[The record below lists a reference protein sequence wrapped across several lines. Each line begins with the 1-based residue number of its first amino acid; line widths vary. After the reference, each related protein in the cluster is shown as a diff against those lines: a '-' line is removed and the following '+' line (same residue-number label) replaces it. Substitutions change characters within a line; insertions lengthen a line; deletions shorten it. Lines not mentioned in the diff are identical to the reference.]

1 MKMMF
6 MYLDFV
12 SISFVQHNGGEL
24 RRRRGRIEA
33 NSQSTANSKAR
44 TKYRGRRSVKAASD
58 LFAAPIYA
66 NIEYLNGEDYPMM
79 KKEYKDVV
87 LQRRNGK
94 DENERAK
101 LGSCTLLLH
110 IYAFEFRDA
119 APIFA
124 NIESNNSVDYSKMTK
139 EYFVPIMLVIK
150 AVDMETDLEVLQ
162 MIGRDPQYASLLFPS
177 IERKKMSRFGK
188 IVTRS
193 SFVGAY
199 GSTRKRSPQF
209 RKSSIGLVDNQFLAV
224 PVKSIVD
231 KYPLFPVFPK
241 MMFMYLDFVSISFAQ
256 HNGGELRRRR
266 VELKPTANRLQIR
279 RQGLNTEFGC
289 CVGRCLDLES
299 LERNLSFANW
309 DVSRIEMI
317 EKALHR
323 LAFLCGE
330 ELHSPSSFQ
339 NMLNGLILS
348 KHNMPQIAKSFDFG
362 LVDNQFLAAPVKSI
376 IDKYG
381 APTFANLDS
390 HYFEDY
396 PIMTKEYVFKFCNAC
411 FHFRRHDILKF
422 SYLKLQKDVVLQS
435 MKNAYYVKSNSCS
448 LWKG

>member
-1 MKMMF
+1 M
-6 MYLDFV
+6 
-12 SISFVQHNGGEL
+12 Q
-24 RRRRGRIEA
+24 
-33 NSQSTANSKAR
+33 
-44 TKYRGRRSVKAASD
+44 
-58 LFAAPIYA
+58 
-66 NIEYLNGEDYPMM
+66 
-79 KKEYKDVV
+79 KDVV

-241 MMFMYLDFVSISFAQ
+241 

-289 CVGRCLDLES
+289 MRRKMSRFGKVKTCL
-299 LERNLSFANW
+299 
-309 DVSRIEMI
+309 
-317 EKALHR
+317 
-323 LAFLCGE
+323 
-330 ELHSPSSFQ
+330 
-339 NMLNGLILS
+339 
-348 KHNMPQIAKSFDFG
+348 
-362 LVDNQFLAAPVKSI
+362 
-376 IDKYG
+376 
-381 APTFANLDS
+381 
-390 HYFEDY
+390 
-396 PIMTKEYVFKFCNAC
+396 
-411 FHFRRHDILKF
+411 
-422 SYLKLQKDVVLQS
+422 
-435 MKNAYYVKSNSCS
+435 S
-448 LWKG
+448 LWRRTSFTKLIPKHVEWAYPQQA